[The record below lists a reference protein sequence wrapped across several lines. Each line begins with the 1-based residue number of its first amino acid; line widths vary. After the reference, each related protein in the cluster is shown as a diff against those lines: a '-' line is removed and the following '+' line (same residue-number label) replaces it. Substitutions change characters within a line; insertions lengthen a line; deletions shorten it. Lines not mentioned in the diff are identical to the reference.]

1 MLFFTFLLSM
11 IPISFAEEE
20 NDGLLWKKT
29 ALLESEYFIHFQA
42 QVRNIDGSLDSVIET
57 FNGQYLLDSKTELA
71 YSKLPLKKIVEFSNQ
86 KYEMKQVKLVEKN
99 LLVPTDYLSVFS
111 IGFDIDGSHITVFHA
126 YPPYFVIENSDI
138 MTTQWTILKKI

>member
-1 MLFFTFLLSM
+1 MLFFTFLVSI

-42 QVRNIDGSLDSVIET
+42 QVRNIDGSLASVIET
-57 FNGQYLLDSKTELA
+57 FNGQYLSDSKTELA
-71 YSKLPLKKIVEFSNQ
+71 YSKLPLKKIVDLSNQ
-86 KYEMKQVKLVEKN
+86 KYEMKQVKLVEKD
-99 LLVPTDYLSVFS
+99 LLVPTGYLSVFS
-111 IGFDIDGSHITVFHA
+111 IGFDIDGSRITVFHA

-138 MTTQWTILKKI
+138 VTTQWTVFKKI

>member
-1 MLFFTFLLSM
+1 M

-57 FNGQYLLDSKTELA
+57 FNGQYLLDSK
-71 YSKLPLKKIVEFSNQ
+71 N
-86 KYEMKQVKLVEKN
+86 
-99 LLVPTDYLSVFS
+99 
-111 IGFDIDGSHITVFHA
+111 
-126 YPPYFVIENSDI
+126 
-138 MTTQWTILKKI
+138 